1 MAIAETTPTM
11 TQSGTPTDRVL
22 NLSLIVAPLLY
33 LVTDTIYATA
43 GWDSATAGSLHVLG
57 AIAYG
62 LVVLRIAAWAPS
74 NSALA
79 AALVLTA
86 VAGAVGNA
94 AYGFEAI
101 HQSFGDM
108 ALVDRSGAAAVIKPL
123 GLLFPLSMLLVSW
136 VLQRLGIRL
145 SAVLVLVGAIGW
157 PIAHIANLG
166 AVAVAVNLLFV
177 LAFGLIAWET
187 SSRAR

>member
-79 AALVLTA
+79 AALVL
-86 VAGAVGNA
+86 
-94 AYGFEAI
+94 
-101 HQSFGDM
+101 
-108 ALVDRSGAAAVIKPL
+108 
-123 GLLFPLSMLLVSW
+123 
-136 VLQRLGIRL
+136 
-145 SAVLVLVGAIGW
+145 
-157 PIAHIANLG
+157 G

-177 LAFGLIAWET
+177 IAFGLIAWET